1 MHNLPPPSKVTPH
14 SSYGLVLRVAVA
26 SFSARKYDRMNFFFY
41 IEQATTKLHIKP
53 LRRRIVVHSI
63 MCHAQGT

>member
-1 MHNLPPPSKVTPH
+1 MHHLPPYKVTPH
-14 SSYGLVLRVAVA
+14 SSYGLVRRVAVA

-41 IEQATTKLHIKP
+41 IEQATTKLHIK
-53 LRRRIVVHSI
+53 LRRRIVLHSI

>member
-1 MHNLPPPSKVTPH
+1 MHYLPPPLQSNPH
-14 SSYGLVLRVAVA
+14 SSYGFVRRVAVA